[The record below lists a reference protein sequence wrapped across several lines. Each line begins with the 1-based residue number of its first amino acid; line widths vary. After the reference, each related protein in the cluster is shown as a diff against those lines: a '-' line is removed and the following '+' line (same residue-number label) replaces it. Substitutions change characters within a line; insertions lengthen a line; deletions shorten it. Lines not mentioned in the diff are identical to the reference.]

1 MNTAM
6 TSHPPESQPLLQPVF
21 ILVRPQLPE
30 NVGAVARAMANM
42 GFNRLRLV
50 NPCRHWDGSVALA
63 VSAGADWVLTGAQV
77 FSTVEAAIADLAVV
91 IATTDRNRYLNKPF
105 ADLPAAAV
113 QMHDHLQNGTPLGIL
128 FGPERTGLENAD
140 IAPANQMVSIPSDP
154 HFSSLNLAQA
164 VLVVAWQLRLNSLSD
179 PAGAAASI
187 GSTSPPAPLAPK
199 ADLDFFLQ
207 RLGEKLVAAGFIDN
221 LNLHRIKW
229 RKIQNLFQKTPYSQG
244 ELYLLQ
250 GILTALTSARLHQ
263 TEGEAKGE
271 GSTDSS
277 PPSQL

>member
-1 MNTAM
+1 MTTAAA
-6 TSHPPESQPLLQPVF
+6 TEHPLPQPVF

-42 GFNRLRLV
+42 GFGRLRLV
-50 NPCRHWDGSVALA
+50 NPCRDWDGTAARA
-63 VSAGADWVLTGAQV
+63 VSAGADGVLTHAQV
-77 FSTVEAAIADLAVV
+77 FASVPAAVSDLAVV

-105 ADLPAAAV
+105 ADLPTAAV
-113 QMHDHLQNGTPLGIL
+113 EMHGHLTAGIPMGIL

-140 IAPANQMVSIPSDP
+140 IAPANLMVSIPSDP
-154 HFSSLNLAQA
+154 TFSSLNLAQA

-179 PAGAAASI
+179 PAAAAASI
-187 GSTSPPAPLAPK
+187 GNTSLPAPLAPK

-207 RLGEKLVAAGFIDN
+207 RLGEKLMAAGFVDT
-221 LNLHRIKW
+221 LDLHQMKW

-250 GILTALTSARLHQ
+250 GILTALTTPRPHQ
-263 TEGEAKGE
+263 AEV
-271 GSTDSS
+271 
-277 PPSQL
+277 